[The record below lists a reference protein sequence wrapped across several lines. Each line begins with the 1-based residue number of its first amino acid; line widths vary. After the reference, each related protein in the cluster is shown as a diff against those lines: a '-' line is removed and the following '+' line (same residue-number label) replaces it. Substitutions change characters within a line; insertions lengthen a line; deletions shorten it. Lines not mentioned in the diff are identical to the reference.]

1 MRRSTKAKRI
11 RKRGSGVLMLVS
23 GFLVASGLVRLGD
36 GTGIALARE
45 IGTFMNQ
52 ASAAPPSSSENT
64 PGFEEL
70 IAAIRA
76 REAKIE
82 ETEARLTERERVI
95 AVVGQEVDAKLQEL
109 AEAEASLQSLLTQ
122 TDSAAED
129 DISRLTSMYEA
140 MKPEDAAA
148 LFEQMDPSFAAGFL
162 ARMRADAAGAVLAG
176 LPPDKAYALS
186 VVLAGRNASILSD

>member
-82 ETEARLTERERVI
+82 ETEARLAERERVI